1 MNAIIDNPKRIV
13 TIGRSADY
21 VRDRLKVID
30 KWAGSHAGIIISQPN
45 LHTTNSYTFTCDG
58 FGARPGGQC
67 RVMVTPVDEGSCTVM
82 VEIGRPSGRVDDR
95 AEARLRSE
103 QIDAFLKILYFLIN
117 NDNITDSPT
126 DEQLQDMC
134 RATSGNGATA
144 ALVALG
150 VIGLLIIVLI

>member
-45 LHTTNSYTFTCDG
+45 YTTDSYTFTCDG
-58 FGARPGGQC
+58 FGVRPGGKGK
-67 RVMVTPVDEGSCTVM
+67 VKVTPVDEGSCTVT

-95 AEARLRSE
+95 TEAQLRSE
-103 QIDAFLKILYFLIN
+103 QIDAFLKILSYLLIN
-117 NDNITDSPT
+117 NNIIMSPT
-126 DEQLQDMC
+126 DEQIQDMC
-134 RATSGNGATA
+134 RATGGSGVTA

>member
-45 LHTTNSYTFTCDG
+45 YTMNSYTFTCDG
-58 FGARPGGQC
+58 FGVRPGGQG

-95 AEARLRSE
+95 VEARLRSE
-103 QIDAFLKILYFLIN
+103 QIDAFLKILSYLIN
-117 NDNITDSPT
+117 NNITVSPT
-126 DEQLQDMC
+126 DEQIQDMC
-134 RATSGNGATA
+134 RATGGSGATA

>member
-45 LHTTNSYTFTCDG
+45 YTAESYTFTCDG
-58 FGARPGGQC
+58 FGVRPGGQG
-67 RVMVTPVDEGSCTVM
+67 RVVVTPVGEGSCTVA

-95 AEARLRSE
+95 AEARSRSE
-103 QIDAFLKILYFLIN
+103 QIDAFLKILSYLIN
-117 NDNITDSPT
+117 NNITGSPT

-134 RATSGNGATA
+134 RATGGSGVTA

-150 VIGLLIIVLI
+150 VIGLIIIVLI

>member
-13 TIGRSADY
+13 TIDRSADY

-30 KWAGSHAGIIISQPN
+30 KWAGSHAGSIISHPN
-45 LHTTNSYTFTCDG
+45 YTTHFYTFTCDG
-58 FGARPGGQC
+58 FGVRPGGHGK
-67 RVMVTPVDEGSCTVM
+67 VVVTPVDEGSCTVT

-95 AEARLRSE
+95 AEAKLRSE
-103 QIDAFLKILYFLIN
+103 QIDAFLKILSYLIN
-117 NDNITDSPT
+117 NNITVSPT

-134 RATSGNGATA
+134 RATGGSGATA

>member
-13 TIGRSADY
+13 TIGKPADY

-45 LHTTNSYTFTCDG
+45 YTTDSYTFTCDG
-58 FGARPGGQC
+58 FGVRPGGQGK
-67 RVMVTPVDEGSCTVM
+67 VVVTPVDKGSCTVT

-95 AEARLRSE
+95 AEAKLRSE
-103 QIDAFLKILYFLIN
+103 QIDAFFKILSYLIN
-117 NDNITDSPT
+117 NNITVSPT
-126 DEQLQDMC
+126 DEQIQDMC
-134 RATSGNGATA
+134 RATSGSGVTA

>member
-21 VRDRLKVID
+21 VRDRFKVID

-45 LHTTNSYTFTCDG
+45 YTANSYTFTCDG
-58 FGARPGGQC
+58 FGARPGGQGK
-67 RVMVTPVDEGSCTVM
+67 VMVAPVDGDSCTVT

-95 AEARLRSE
+95 VEAKLRSE
-103 QIDAFLKILYFLIN
+103 QIDAFLKILSYLIN
-117 NDNITDSPT
+117 NNITVSPT

-134 RATSGNGATA
+134 RATGGSGVTA

-150 VIGLLIIVLI
+150 VIGLIIIVLI

>member
-21 VRDRLKVID
+21 VGDRLKVID

-45 LHTTNSYTFTCDG
+45 YTTDSYTFTCDG
-58 FGARPGGQC
+58 FGVRPGGQGK
-67 RVMVTPVDEGSCTVM
+67 VKVTPVDKGSCTVT

-95 AEARLRSE
+95 AEAKLRSE
-103 QIDAFLKILYFLIN
+103 QIDAFFKILSYLIN
-117 NDNITDSPT
+117 NNITVSLT

-134 RATSGNGATA
+134 RATGGSGATA

>member
-13 TIGRSADY
+13 TIDRSADY

-45 LHTTNSYTFTCDG
+45 LHITDSYTFTCDG
-58 FGARPGGQC
+58 FGARPGGQG
-67 RVMVTPVDEGSCTVM
+67 RVVVTPVDEGSCTVM
-82 VEIGRPSGRVDDR
+82 VAIGRPSGRVDDR
-95 AEARLRSE
+95 AEAKLRSE
-103 QIDAFLKILYFLIN
+103 QIDAFLKILSYLIN
-117 NDNITDSPT
+117 NNITVPPT

-134 RATSGNGATA
+134 RANGGSGVTA

>member
-1 MNAIIDNPKRIV
+1 MNAIIDNPKSIV

-30 KWAGSHAGIIISQPN
+30 KWAGGHAGIIISQPN
-45 LHTTNSYTFTCDG
+45 YTAESYTFTRDG
-58 FGARPGGQC
+58 FGVRPGGQG
-67 RVMVTPVDEGSCTVM
+67 RVVVTPVDEGSCTVA

-103 QIDAFLKILYFLIN
+103 QIDAFLKILSYLIN
-117 NDNITDSPT
+117 NNITGSPT

-134 RATSGNGATA
+134 RATGGSGVTA

-150 VIGLLIIVLI
+150 VIGLIIIALI

>member
-13 TIGRSADY
+13 TIDRSADY

-45 LHTTNSYTFTCDG
+45 YTINSYTFTCDG
-58 FGARPGGQC
+58 FGVRPGCKG
-67 RVMVTPVDEGSCTVM
+67 RVVVTPVDEGSCTVT

-95 AEARLRSE
+95 AEAKLRSE
-103 QIDAFLKILYFLIN
+103 QIDAFLKILSYLLIN
-117 NDNITDSPT
+117 NNIIMSPT
-126 DEQLQDMC
+126 DEQIQDMC
-134 RATSGNGATA
+134 RATGGSGATA

>member
-45 LHTTNSYTFTCDG
+45 YTMNSYTFTCDG
-58 FGARPGGQC
+58 FGARPGGQG
-67 RVMVTPVDEGSCTVM
+67 RVVVTPVDEGSCTVM

-95 AEARLRSE
+95 AEAKLRSE
-103 QIDAFLKILYFLIN
+103 QIDAFLKILSYLLIN
-117 NDNITDSPT
+117 NNIIMSPT
-126 DEQLQDMC
+126 DEQIQDMC
-134 RATSGNGATA
+134 RATGGSGVTA

>member
-13 TIGRSADY
+13 TIGRSAEY
-21 VRDRLKVID
+21 VIDRLKVID
-30 KWAGSHAGIIISQPN
+30 RWAGSHAGIIISQPN
-45 LHTTNSYTFTCDG
+45 YTMNSYTFTCDG
-58 FGARPGGQC
+58 FGARPGGQG

-103 QIDAFLKILYFLIN
+103 QIDAFLKILSYLIN
-117 NDNITDSPT
+117 NNITVSPT
-126 DEQLQDMC
+126 DEQIQDMC
-134 RATSGNGATA
+134 RATGGSGVTA

>member
-45 LHTTNSYTFTCDG
+45 LHTINSYTFTCDG
-58 FGARPGGQC
+58 FGARPGGQGK
-67 RVMVTPVDEGSCTVM
+67 VVVTPAGEGSCTVT

-95 AEARLRSE
+95 AEAKLRSE
-103 QIDAFLKILYFLIN
+103 QIDAFFKILSYLIN
-117 NDNITDSPT
+117 NNITVYPT
-126 DEQLQDMC
+126 DEQIQDMC
-134 RATSGNGATA
+134 RATGGSGVTA
-144 ALVALG
+144 ALIALG